1 MLKQAEKIRLTIPYN
16 FKSRDMAFF
25 GLAALVCFFFMSH
38 PDIWETANH
47 SYVFLECLFSGRFFD
62 YYEVVA
68 AHDSWYYYIN
78 GANYN
83 ILIYIIF
90 GIWELPVFIIN
101 QIFSLPLDESF
112 MIHWAKAVPCFFY
125 IGCGWMLKN
134 LGEKLGLAKEKAFMA
149 AMFFLFNPIA
159 FFSPVVMGQYDTL
172 CLFFTLWA
180 LIYYAQGRYQKF
192 SFILGIGV
200 VCKFF
205 PLMIF
210 VPLILLVEKRIPKL
224 LQYGITTLWLYI
236 PTTLLFMGRTGDA
249 GGFTMAMINR
259 MFELTVPM
267 GITDM
272 PLFILLYAIV
282 VFAAF
287 LYNPKSEQTVKYLT
301 VYVPMVVFGL
311 LFICIHWHPQW
322 LVLLMPF
329 VVMTTHLHT
338 NRTPWYWLDIVMA
351 AGYFLIGFCYNAG
364 QTGAV
369 LFDGGWMWMLF
380 DMRIAT
386 QKHWMHLDNFLKNV
400 PFVFQLAPVLFTG
413 SVLANII
420 LKLPVD
426 NSTLADRLSDG
437 GHYDRISDKVYLY
450 GIFVIG
456 FICIWTV
463 PSVLEFLNAFEIIS
477 LADVL

>member
-1 MLKQAEKIRLTIPYN
+1 MKKINTKTL
-16 FKSRDMAFF
+16 RDSGFNGCDIAFF
-25 GLAALVCFFFMSH
+25 TLAAVAAFFFMSH
-38 PDIWETANH
+38 PDLWETANH
-47 SYVFLECLFSGRFFD
+47 SYVFLECLFSGQFLDF
-62 YYEVVA
+62 YEVVA
-68 AHDSWYYYIN
+68 AHENWYYYIN

-90 GIWELPVFIIN
+90 GIWELPIFLIH

-112 MIHWAKAVPCFFY
+112 MIHWAKVVPCLFY
-125 IGCGWMLKN
+125 IGCGVMFAK
-134 LGEKLGLAKEKAFMA
+134 LGQKLGLAKEKALMA

-159 FFSPVVMGQYDTL
+159 FFSPMVMGQYDTL

-180 LIYYAQGRYQKF
+180 LIHYAEGRYQRF

-205 PLMIF
+205 PLLIF
-210 VPLILLVEKRIPKL
+210 VPLILLVEKRIPKIV
-224 LQYGITTLWLYI
+224 QYGLTTLWLYI
-236 PTTLLFMGRTGDA
+236 PTTLLFMGRTGEA

-267 GITDM
+267 GVADM
-272 PLFILLYAIV
+272 PLFILLYALV

-287 LYNPKSEQTVKYLT
+287 VYNPKSEKTRQYLT
-301 VYVPMVVFGL
+301 VYLPMVVFGL

-329 VVMTTHLHT
+329 VVMTTQLHT
-338 NRTPWYWLDIVMA
+338 NRTPWYWLELVMA
-351 AGYFLIGFCYNAG
+351 VGYILIGFCYNAG

-380 DMRIAT
+380 DMRIAV
-386 QKHWMHLDNFLKNV
+386 QKKWMHLDYFIKNV
-400 PFVFQLAPVLFTG
+400 PFVFQLAPVLFAG
-413 SVLANII
+413 SVIANIA
-420 LKLPVD
+420 LKFPVGETTVGD
-426 NSTLADRLSDG
+426 KLSTG
-437 GHYDRISDKVYLY
+437 GSYDKVNDKVYLY

-456 FICIWTV
+456 FICIWV
-463 PSVLEFLNAFEIIS
+463 LPSVLEFLNAFKVINLNDIF
-477 LADVL
+477 

>member
-1 MLKQAEKIRLTIPYN
+1 MLKQTQKIRLTIPDN
-16 FKSRDMAFF
+16 FKSWDMAFF
-25 GLAALVCFFFMSH
+25 GLAALVSFFFMSH

-47 SYVFLECLFSGRFFD
+47 SYMFLECLFSGQFLD

-68 AHDSWYYYIN
+68 AHDTWYYYIN

-90 GIWELPVFIIN
+90 GIWELPIFLIH

-112 MIHWAKAVPCFFY
+112 MIHWAKVVPCLFY
-125 IGCGWMLKN
+125 IGCGWMFKK
-134 LGEKLGLAKEKAFMA
+134 LGEKLGMTKEKAFMA

-159 FFSPVVMGQYDTL
+159 FYSPMAMGQYDTL

-180 LIYYAQGRYQKF
+180 LLYYAQGRYQKF

-236 PTTLLFMGRTGDA
+236 PTTLLFMGRTGEA

-259 MFELTVPM
+259 MFELMVPM

-282 VFAAF
+282 VFAAL
-287 LYNPKSEQTVKYLT
+287 LYNPKTEQTVKYLA

-329 VVMTTHLHT
+329 VVMTTHLQQ
-338 NRTPWYWLDIVMA
+338 NRVPWYWLDIVMA
-351 AGYFLIGFCYNAG
+351 AGYFLIGFCYNGG

-380 DMRIAT
+380 DMRIAVE
-386 QKHWMHLDNFLKNV
+386 KSWRHMDRYLKNI
-400 PFVFQLAPVLFTG
+400 PFVFQLAPVMFAG

-420 LKLPVD
+420 LKFP
-426 NSTLADRLSDG
+426 LANTTVSDRLSDG
-437 GHYDRISDKVYLY
+437 SRYDRISDKAYLY
-450 GIFVIG
+450 AIFVIG
-456 FICIWTV
+456 FICLWAV
-463 PSVLEFLNAFEIIS
+463 PSILEFLNAFKIIRLS
-477 LADVL
+477 DIL

>member
-1 MLKQAEKIRLTIPYN
+1 MLKQKEKFTLRTPAG
-16 FKSRDMAFF
+16 FKGYDMAFF
-25 GLAALVCFFFMSH
+25 GLAAVASFFFMSH

-47 SYVFLECLFSGRFFD
+47 SYVFLECLFSGQFLDF
-62 YYEVVA
+62 YEVVA
-68 AHDSWYYYIN
+68 AHENWYYYIN

-90 GIWELPVFIIN
+90 GIWELPVFIIH
-101 QIFSLPLDESF
+101 QLFSLPLDESF

-125 IGCGWMLKN
+125 LGCGVMLQK
-134 LGEKLGLAKEKAFMA
+134 LAQKLGLTKEKATMA

-159 FFSPVVMGQYDTL
+159 FFSPMVMGQYDTL

-180 LIYYAQGRYQKF
+180 LCHYTDGNYKKF

-210 VPLILLVEKRIPKL
+210 IPLILLVEKRIPKVML
-224 LQYGITTLWLYI
+224 YGITTLWLYI
-236 PTTLLFMGRTGDA
+236 PTTLLFMGRTGEA

-267 GITDM
+267 GIADM
-272 PLFILLYAIV
+272 PLFILLYALV
-282 VFAAF
+282 VFAAY
-287 LYNPKSEQTVKYLT
+287 LYNPKTEKTAKYLT
-301 VYVPMVVFGL
+301 AYIPMVVFGL

-329 VVMTTHLHT
+329 VVITTHLHA
-338 NRTPWYWLDIVMA
+338 NRVPWYWLDIVMA
-351 AGYFLIGFCYNAG
+351 AGYFLLGFCYNAG

-380 DMRIAT
+380 DMRIAVE
-386 QKHWMHLDNFLKNV
+386 KNWMHLDYFLKNV
-400 PFVFQLAPVLFTG
+400 PFVFQLAPVMFTG

-420 LKLPVD
+420 LKFPVW
-426 NSTLADRLSDG
+426 NTTVADRLSEG
-437 GHYDRISDKVYLY
+437 SCYDRLSDKAYLY

-456 FICIWTV
+456 FICVWAV

-477 LADVL
+477 LVDVL